1 MTWQDDLPP
10 AAADGDAQAR
20 ALAGVASRA
29 GSFLASGANGDAAA
43 SLARG
48 MASGAAGNEVEQ
60 WLSRFGTARVK
71 LDVDE
76 RLRRR

>member
-1 MTWQDDLPP
+1 M
-10 AAADGDAQAR
+10 
-20 ALAGVASRA
+20 
-29 GSFLASGANGDAAA
+29 
-43 SLARG
+43 ARG

-76 RLRRR
+76 RLSLKNSQLDMLVPLYDRDSDLFFTQGSLH